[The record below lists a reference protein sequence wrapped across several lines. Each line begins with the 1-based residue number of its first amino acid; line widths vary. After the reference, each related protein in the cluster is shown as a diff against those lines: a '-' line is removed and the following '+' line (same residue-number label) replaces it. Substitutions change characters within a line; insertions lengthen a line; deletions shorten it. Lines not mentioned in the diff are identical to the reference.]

1 MYHTVLYPHTH
12 VCTHSFHSLHTL
24 SPLSGRAL
32 PPGPSPAPSAPVPAP
47 HRALR
52 LGTFNVGL
60 GFLRKLPHILTRC
73 AALALDVVALQEVGD
88 PALLSTRLSPYLLA
102 YAAGPSHHEAGVGL
116 LLSQELAPRIRC
128 YKRSSSGRLIAAV
141 LELSPGQRTLLVS
154 AYMPSGLDHRSADS
168 PQHELA
174 HKLYGE
180 LLRWSLDAQQ
190 VIVMGDL
197 NETLTPL
204 DRLPGAA
211 AAAGPPRPLA
221 AALSPIRCLL
231 QQCFTDVTVIC
242 IRSSRVSPTASLAR
256 VPCRA
261 GSTTSGAKAT
271 ALRPCCAS
279 ALTQRCTCTDCCGW
293 SSAWP
298 ILLHRTAP
306 PIAPPAPAQPP
317 RSHRRAQRRVC

>member
-1 MYHTVLYPHTH
+1 MVSQPLQH
-12 VCTHSFHSLHTL
+12 HSRRRTD
-24 SPLSGRAL
+24 P
-32 PPGPSPAPSAPVPAP
+32 P

-73 AALALDVVALQEVGD
+73 AELALDVVALQEVGD

-128 YKRSSSGRLIAAV
+128 YKRSSSGRLIGAV

-204 DRLPGAA
+204 DRLSGAA
-211 AAAGPPRPLA
+211 AAAGPLA
-221 AALSPIRCLL
+221 L
-231 QQCFTDVTVIC
+231 
-242 IRSSRVSPTASLAR
+242 
-256 VPCRA
+256 
-261 GSTTSGAKAT
+261 
-271 ALRPCCAS
+271 
-279 ALTQRCTCTDCCGW
+279 
-293 SSAWP
+293 
-298 ILLHRTAP
+298 
-306 PIAPPAPAQPP
+306 
-317 RSHRRAQRRVC
+317 